1 LRIGEAV
8 EFILEGNVMSKRET
22 IVKDI
27 DIMPEELVD
36 KFFAMWID
44 EKAIEEEQ
52 YARDVLQAMDD
63 VRHNRNISGPYKNAA
78 ELIRDCM
85 ED

>member
-1 LRIGEAV
+1 
-8 EFILEGNVMSKRET
+8 MSKRET

-44 EKAIEEEQ
+44 EKAIEEAEDE
-52 YARDVLQAMDD
+52 ASFWEAVSDSENRRNLVRFDSFEDMLRDAL
-63 VRHNRNISGPYKNAA
+63 
-78 ELIRDCM
+78 